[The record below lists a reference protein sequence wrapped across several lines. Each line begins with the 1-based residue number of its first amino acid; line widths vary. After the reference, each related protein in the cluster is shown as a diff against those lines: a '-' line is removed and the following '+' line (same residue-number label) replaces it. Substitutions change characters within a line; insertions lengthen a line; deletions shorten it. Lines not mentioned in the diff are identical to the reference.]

1 VAQIYGNVVRH
12 SLKCLDEYILRPLE
26 VLSFV
31 QLLEEDADEDFPSW
45 IPRWDRSKM
54 PRWIFGSAPFAE
66 AFQASMDLDA
76 AFLPTVNE
84 MALILGGIEIATIQE
99 VDFRLADL
107 LLIELLPPGILY
119 DEFEVWRAI
128 KHI

>member
-1 VAQIYGNVVRH
+1 VAQIYGNVVRN
-12 SLKCLDEYILRPLE
+12 SLKRLDEYILRPLE

-66 AFQASMDLDA
+66 AFQALCTLMLHSCRRQMKR
-76 AFLPTVNE
+76 
-84 MALILGGIEIATIQE
+84 ALILRGIEIATIQE
-99 VDFRLADL
+99 VDSRLADL
-107 LLIELLPPGILY
+107 LLIELLPPGIL
-119 DEFEVWRAI
+119 
-128 KHI
+128 